1 MTMREAFH
9 IAEEDLIQ
17 YALGT
22 LKEGQ
27 LSQYTAHISLCNV
40 CRGDLARIQVELAA
54 FAAVQE
60 MSEPPA
66 GAKERFLH
74 RLTNDKMQESKLLQK
89 RNKSR
94 LYYLTKS
101 FQHWIESPVPMR
113 VLSGALA
120 AALIF
125 VTYDDL
131 SHLHQIR
138 QLQPELK
145 RFEIQSAEF
154 AELKEFLHGTD
165 AQQVSLHEK
174 APLVKAPE
182 GHTLYSAASGK
193 LVFTATN
200 MPPPPPGKAYE
211 LWLLPA
217 AGGPPVPAG
226 VFTPDIQ
233 GSAAV
238 VFPDIPVNVQ
248 AAGFGVTVEDAAGS
262 KTPTSPIILS
272 GQ

>member
-1 MTMREAFH
+1 MSMREAFH
-9 IAEEDLIQ
+9 IAEEDLVQ

-27 LSQYTAHISLCNV
+27 LGQFTAHISSCNT
-40 CRGDLARIQVELAA
+40 CRAELARIQVELAA
-54 FAAVQE
+54 FAAVQPLTE
-60 MSEPPA
+60 VPA
-66 GAKERFLH
+66 GAKDRFMHSLSH
-74 RLTNDKMQESKLLQK
+74 DKVQESKLLQK
-89 RNKSR
+89 RNKSQ

-101 FQHWIESPVPMR
+101 FQAWIESPVPMR

-120 AALIF
+120 AGLIF
-125 VTYDDL
+125 VAYDDL
-131 SHLHQIR
+131 SHLHELR

-145 RFEIQSAEF
+145 RFEKQSADF
-154 AELKEFLHGTD
+154 AELKEFLHGTN
-165 AQQVSLHEK
+165 AEQVSLHEK
-174 APLVKAPE
+174 PPLTKSPE
-182 GHTLYSAASGK
+182 GHALYSAASGK
-193 LVFTATN
+193 LVFTAAN

-217 AGGPPVPAG
+217 AGGAPIPAG
-226 VFTPDIQ
+226 VFTPDVQ

-238 VFPDIPVNVQ
+238 VFPEIPANVQ

-262 KTPTSPIILS
+262 PAPTSAIILS